1 MSKMKSAALL
11 AALVGSASAFCPS
24 QTSSLQRTIQ
34 LDMARRP
41 FISGNWKLNPQ
52 TKEEAVQLAT
62 DISEAITDAS
72 PDADVALFV
81 PYVFIEAA
89 TEAVGNKLQVGAE
102 VRYVCGCGFV

>member
-1 MSKMKSAALL
+1 MTQTKSAALL
-11 AALVGSASAFCPS
+11 AALLGTASAFCPPQS
-24 QTSSLQRTIQ
+24 SSLTTTTQ

-62 DISEAITDAS
+62 DISQAITDAS

-89 TEAVGNKLQVGAE
+89 KDVVGDKLQVGAE
-102 VRYVCGCGFV
+102 VRGFVVCV